1 MGDFVVGLE
10 MYTAFTLFT
19 IVLFALSS
27 YAEVTQD
34 EGVYVLGGDNFDSW
48 LKEQD
53 YALVE
58 FYAPWCGHCKRL
70 APEFAQAAQELE
82 ADGSN
87 IKFGKVDAT
96 EHPDLAQEYE
106 VQGYPTLIWFTKE
119 NNHAPEAYRGG
130 RESATIQS
138 WVKKQTVSILDIL
151 PSQDDLK
158 NILETAEKYATVVL
172 YGEAKSFKGLV
183 NMALDAL
190 DLDFFHITD
199 ESQFG
204 DYKSG
209 DIISYDAHRDP
220 VSITYTADE
229 ELPASI
235 KKDAYPSVVEFSPE
249 NFHRLIDHE
258 YVLIAVTDYSKD
270 GAKQEL
276 INLLKEVTTP
286 ERAEKFGVM
295 YGDSAQL
302 GRGVEGA
309 GASGTVYPT
318 MISVNTGDN
327 SYIAFDEEQEFN
339 SATVAKFADGLLDG
353 TTTSFKKSEP
363 IPEENDEAVTTL
375 VAKNFDTIKGKNALV
390 EYYAPWCGHCK
401 SLAPVYEEAAAS
413 LKGLDVIVAKIDAT
427 ANYVEEQ
434 IRGFPTLIW
443 YGADGSSEPFE
454 GDRTLEGIASF
465 IKSKI
470 GADAHGSHDEL

>member
-1 MGDFVVGLE
+1 MGVVGLE

-172 YGEAKSFKGLV
+172 YGESKAFKGLV
-183 NMALDAL
+183 NMARDVL
-190 DLDFFHITD
+190 DLGFFH
-199 ESQFG
+199 
-204 DYKSG
+204 
-209 DIISYDAHRDP
+209 
-220 VSITYTADE
+220 
-229 ELPASI
+229 LPIMDMPLRNTKQTLAMAGLEAN
-235 KKDAYPSVVEFSPE
+235 KDV
-249 NFHRLIDHE
+249 
-258 YVLIAVTDYSKD
+258 
-270 GAKQEL
+270 
-276 INLLKEVTTP
+276 
-286 ERAEKFGVM
+286 
-295 YGDSAQL
+295 
-302 GRGVEGA
+302 
-309 GASGTVYPT
+309 
-318 MISVNTGDN
+318 
-327 SYIAFDEEQEFN
+327 
-339 SATVAKFADGLLDG
+339 
-353 TTTSFKKSEP
+353 
-363 IPEENDEAVTTL
+363 
-375 VAKNFDTIKGKNALV
+375 
-390 EYYAPWCGHCK
+390 
-401 SLAPVYEEAAAS
+401 
-413 LKGLDVIVAKIDAT
+413 KGL
-427 ANYVEEQ
+427 N
-434 IRGFPTLIW
+434 L
-443 YGADGSSEPFE
+443 
-454 GDRTLEGIASF
+454 
-465 IKSKI
+465 
-470 GADAHGSHDEL
+470 